1 MRLLLEQRADVNL
14 RDRIGATAIH
24 RAGIGNN
31 AEGIRMLVQ
40 AEWENVLWGGWTM
53 VPRWWQLYVL
63 VYLIA
68 ALSVS

>member
-14 RDRIGATAIH
+14 RDTIGVTAIH

-40 AEWENVLWGGWTM
+40 AACIV
-53 VPRWWQLYVL
+53 RWLDKGC
-63 VYLIA
+63 
-68 ALSVS
+68 